1 MDKIYNII
9 LVDDEDEVRGR
20 IASKISE
27 NTDFKIIGSAGNGY
41 DAIELLEENEVDIV
55 ITDIQMPFIN
65 GIELTRIIR
74 RDYPRVKVVFITGY
88 DEFNY
93 AKEAISLRVNSYI
106 MKPITSGEIDTFLNK
121 LKQELDDEYKQMQD
135 VLLMQEKY
143 NSLFPIIIDSYL
155 TSLMHLNQLKP
166 SDIDK
171 LVLYGI
177 DVDKYSK
184 FITCL
189 VEIDS
194 EKDLTLQENE
204 QLKISANEIFK
215 KIFHEADFKHSL
227 LVAEGLVL
235 IFSFKH
241 VSKNKIDELL
251 NELNHSTVEY
261 LGISLKIGVSKLF
274 NDFREF
280 PESYRFAKRAL
291 ECSCMYDFGNIVFY
305 EEIYDSDLKQSL
317 LNTDDYKVFSQA
329 LQYGNDE
336 EIENLISDLKDRL
349 SNSQQVFVKDYVIID
364 LASLLLNLAEEAK
377 TSINEIVGLNLIEE
391 LRKFDNYLEMLDW
404 VKEILLK
411 IKIQDNRRQLSHSE
425 NLTKKA
431 MDYINQHYSDVNL
444 TLEKLSSQI
453 NVSISHLSMLFK
465 KNSGVTFSK
474 YLINIRITKAKE
486 LLDTTN
492 LKIVDISEKVG
503 YKDVYYFSHSF
514 KKVTG
519 VSPREYRNNET
530 IQEL

>member
-194 EKDLTLQENE
+194 RKRLDASRKRT
-204 QLKISANEIFK
+204 
-215 KIFHEADFKHSL
+215 
-227 LVAEGLVL
+227 V
-235 IFSFKH
+235 
-241 VSKNKIDELL
+241 KNQ
-251 NELNHSTVEY
+251 
-261 LGISLKIGVSKLF
+261 
-274 NDFREF
+274 
-280 PESYRFAKRAL
+280 
-291 ECSCMYDFGNIVFY
+291 C
-305 EEIYDSDLKQSL
+305 
-317 LNTDDYKVFSQA
+317 
-329 LQYGNDE
+329 
-336 EIENLISDLKDRL
+336 
-349 SNSQQVFVKDYVIID
+349 
-364 LASLLLNLAEEAK
+364 
-377 TSINEIVGLNLIEE
+377 
-391 LRKFDNYLEMLDW
+391 
-404 VKEILLK
+404 
-411 IKIQDNRRQLSHSE
+411 
-425 NLTKKA
+425 
-431 MDYINQHYSDVNL
+431 
-444 TLEKLSSQI
+444 
-453 NVSISHLSMLFK
+453 
-465 KNSGVTFSK
+465 
-474 YLINIRITKAKE
+474 
-486 LLDTTN
+486 
-492 LKIVDISEKVG
+492 
-503 YKDVYYFSHSF
+503 
-514 KKVTG
+514 
-519 VSPREYRNNET
+519 
-530 IQEL
+530 